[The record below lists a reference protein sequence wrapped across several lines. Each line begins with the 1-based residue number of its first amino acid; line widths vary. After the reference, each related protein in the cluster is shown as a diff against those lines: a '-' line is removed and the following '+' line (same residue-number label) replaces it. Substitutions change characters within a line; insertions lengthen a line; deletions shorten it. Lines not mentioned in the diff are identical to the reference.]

1 MTTNVRGMTDNE
13 FVTAHQNLVHSVCQ
27 RYVTLLEGIKHSS
40 GADYED
46 LLQVGLMGLLKSRD
60 RFNTEL
66 GFHFSTYA
74 VPMIIGEIRI
84 FLRDNNKVK
93 TSRWIKEQYPRF
105 CKLELYDE
113 DASTV
118 AAALDIFEKQA
129 KILLEYKP
137 QLRSLSEVLFNDSS
151 GNVEVTLLDA
161 LKSDYDLEQD
171 VVNHLIVKDFL
182 DILTERE
189 RKIWFEYHHSGNKQS
204 TLSIR
209 YGVSQVQI
217 SRILEKIEKK
227 AVRFG
232 RMKGYATK

>member
-1 MTTNVRGMTDNE
+1 MTTNVRDMTDNE
-13 FVTAHQNLVHSVCQ
+13 FVTTHQNLVHSACQ
-27 RYVTLLEGIKHSS
+27 RYVALLDVIKHSS

-46 LLQVGLMGLLKSRD
+46 LLQVGMLGLLKSRD
-60 RFNTEL
+60 RFSTEL

-74 VPMIIGEIRI
+74 VPMIIGEIRQ
-84 FLRDNNKVK
+84 FLRDNNRVK

-105 CKLELYDE
+105 RKMGLYEE

-137 QLRSLSEVLFNDSS
+137 QFRSLSEVLFNDAS
-151 GNVEVTLLDA
+151 GNVEVTLLDV
-161 LKSDYDLEQD
+161 LKSDYNLEQD
-171 VVNHLIVKDFL
+171 VVNHTIVKDFL
-182 DILTERE
+182 DILSERE
-189 RKIWFEYHHSGNKQS
+189 RNIWFEYHQSGNKQS
-204 TLSIR
+204 TLSKR

-217 SRILEKIEKK
+217 SRILEKIETK

-232 RMKGYATK
+232 RMKGYANE